1 MCFWQDYLEEA
12 PDELSGA
19 PAFLTAP
26 PAPFDP
32 EHMKGQP
39 VVGLIVFYAGSPDD
53 GEEWIRPLKEF
64 GPPEVD
70 LVEPMPYTAAQ
81 TLVDPANPPGR
92 HNYWKAENMAQ
103 LSDEAIDNLVVH
115 AARMTSP
122 FSVVMLEPK
131 GRDKSG
137 GRERDR
143 HGRTG
148 CCSHPLRVLDMGGPG
163 RVG

>member
-1 MCFWQDYLEEA
+1 LCFWQDYLEEA

-81 TLVDPANPPGR
+81 TLVDPANPQDATTTGR
-92 HNYWKAENMAQ
+92 PRIWPNSAT
-103 LSDEAIDNLVVH
+103 
-115 AARMTSP
+115 RP
-122 FSVVMLEPK
+122 
-131 GRDKSG
+131 
-137 GRERDR
+137 
-143 HGRTG
+143 
-148 CCSHPLRVLDMGGPG
+148 
-163 RVG
+163 